1 MSSNYREPSA
11 QFNSTK
17 TDVRKK
23 KLGLAAEQEVE
34 VK

>member
-1 MSSNYREPSA
+1 MSAIYRDTSS